1 MVEVL
6 ESSPAEAGGI
16 RQCDLILRVNDTAV
30 DNPADVQLAVDRGL
44 VGRSMPI
51 TVQRDGLEQVLQVQ
65 PRELPRDR

>member
-1 MVEVL
+1 M
-6 ESSPAEAGGI
+6 
-16 RQCDLILRVNDTAV
+16 NDTAV